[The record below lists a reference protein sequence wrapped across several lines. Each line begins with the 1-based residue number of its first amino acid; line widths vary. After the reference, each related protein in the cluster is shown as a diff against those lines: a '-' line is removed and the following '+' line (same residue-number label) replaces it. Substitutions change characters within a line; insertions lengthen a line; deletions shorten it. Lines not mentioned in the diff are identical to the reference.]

1 MKRILILISV
11 ISYSIIG
18 FTQTKWRLREC
29 IEYAINHNIE
39 IKQQALAVDSSQIRL
54 DTDKKGR
61 LPDLNVEVGQSF
73 QFGGAPF
80 VQKDMLGASRLS
92 ATTVSVYSSVPIF
105 TGFRIGNQIRSSEL
119 KLLASV
125 ENLKKAKE
133 NLELYITSLYL
144 DALFKKEIVRIYN
157 EQFKLTEIQ
166 VGRTEVLVNSGK
178 VPESQLYDI
187 KAQLAR
193 NELSLISAQNELT
206 LSLLYVAQALN
217 LEDIDNFDI
226 VEPNMEGD
234 VVDQN
239 AHSFSYTPVQIYQ
252 IALGVKPHVKEAEYW
267 LASSMKDIKIAE
279 SYRLPSLSLAFSA
292 SDGYNYLFKRN
303 LRNDGFMDQIQD
315 NRREAI
321 GLTLTIP
328 IFNRGRVQHQ
338 VKMANLNK
346 NLRELEL
353 DNVKLTLYKEIQEA
367 YSGAMSSKAKY
378 TSTIKAYQAAQESFI
393 YAELRYEV
401 GKLTVFEYNEVQTKL
416 LGSKS
421 EQIQA
426 KYDLLFRAKILDFYR
441 GLSIVID

>member
-1 MKRILILISV
+1 MKRNLVLIGVILFSCV
-11 ISYSIIG
+11 G
-18 FTQTKWRLREC
+18 FAQTKWRLRDC

-61 LPDLNVEVGQSF
+61 LPDLNMEVGQSF
-73 QFGGAPF
+73 QFSGSPVA
-80 VQKDMLGASRLS
+80 QKGLL
-92 ATTVSVYSSVPIF
+92 TTNKVSSTTMSVYSTIPIF
-105 TGFRIGNQIRSSEL
+105 TGFRISNQIRSSEL

-157 EQFKLTEIQ
+157 EQLKLTEIQ
-166 VGRTEVLVNSGK
+166 VNRTEVLVNSGTI
-178 VPESQLYDI
+178 PESQLYDI

-193 NELSLISAQNELT
+193 NELSLISAENELT
-206 LSLLYVAQALN
+206 LSLLYLSQALN
-217 LEDIDNFDI
+217 LQEVDDFDI

-234 VVDQN
+234 IVEQN
-239 AHSFSYTPVQIYQ
+239 AHSLSYTPMQIYEV
-252 IALGVKPHVKEAEYW
+252 ALGVKPHVKEAEYW
-267 LASSMKDIKIAE
+267 LASSQRDIKIAQ
-279 SYRLPSLSLAFSA
+279 SLNWPTLSLGLSA
-292 SDGYNYLFKRN
+292 SNSYNYLYKRN
-303 LRNDGFMDQIQD
+303 LRNDGFFDQMED
-315 NRREAI
+315 NRREVI
-321 GLTLTIP
+321 GLTLTVP
-328 IFNRGRVQHQ
+328 IFNRGKVQHKI
-338 VKMANLNK
+338 KMARLSRS
-346 NLRELEL
+346 LRELEL
-353 DNVKLTLYKEIQEA
+353 DNVKLNLYKEIQEA

-393 YAELRYEV
+393 YAEFRYDV

-416 LGSKS
+416 LSSKS

-441 GLSIVID
+441 GLSISID